1 MSFEFYFK
9 NSITLVIIKFSI
21 TVLNIVKINAVF
33 MGFFLK
39 KISENVN
46 DEVKTF
52 VNLQNLMGI

>member
-9 NSITLVIIKFSI
+9 TSITLVIIKFSI